1 MLDGTI
7 SKPAEGP
14 NGKAAPNCPV
24 AKAALRDSMLLGPRY
39 PSCPSL
45 PPFTRLQG
53 RRAKPAILAI
63 ELRRLQVGKTRE
75 HRGPDKPQMSDGAC
89 QFLEPPLAVGDV
101 GRKEIL
107 MMAVDR
113 LPFEIFIGAV
123 AEGDGCTRKCVINAS
138 SEANLL
144 PLRIAQCRI
153 DRDHD
158 GIDSNTI
165 RLRIALDGTGLEA
178 LVLTAGAEKVV
189 CARSQ
194 EQLKHLG
201 HPTFEIWTANIAQ
214 T

>member
-1 MLDGTI
+1 
-7 SKPAEGP
+7 
-14 NGKAAPNCPV
+14 
-24 AKAALRDSMLLGPRY
+24 
-39 PSCPSL
+39 
-45 PPFTRLQG
+45 
-53 RRAKPAILAI
+53 
-63 ELRRLQVGKTRE
+63 
-75 HRGPDKPQMSDGAC
+75 MSDGVC
-89 QFLEPPLAVGDV
+89 QFLEPPLAVGDI
-101 GRKEIL
+101 GGKEIL

-123 AEGDGCTRKCVINAS
+123 SEGDGCTRKCVINAS
-138 SEANLL
+138 SEADLL

-158 GIDSNTI
+158 GIDSNAV

-201 HPTFEIWTANIAQ
+201 HPTFEIWTANIGQ